1 MSKNLIPEILK
12 MLGVEYGEKFQIYAY
27 GTELYKGGLFFFDK
41 NYGLTMVKSNGS
53 RFNADNMIYGIMC
66 GHYKIVKLRWEPK
79 EGDKYYSI
87 SLPTKSICVEIWHN
101 ETSDYALKTLGMI
114 YRSAE
119 EAEANLS
126 KDYERLTGKPLDSHW
141 VAAE

>member
-1 MSKNLIPEILK
+1 MSNLMPEVLK
-12 MLGVEYGEKFQIYAY
+12 MLGVTYGEEFKLQAPDP
-27 GTELYKGGLFFFDK
+27 ELYKNYSFYFDK
-41 NYGLTMVKSNGS
+41 DCELYIVNNLNRSTSNFS
-53 RFNADNMIYGIMC
+53 AILHSIMR
-66 GHYKIVKLRWEPK
+66 GYYKIIKIPWSPK

-101 ETSDYALKTLGMI
+101 ETSDYALKALDMI

-126 KDYERLTGKPLDSHW
+126 KDYQRLTGKPLSA
-141 VAAE
+141 VELSS